1 MPLYEYECRACGH
14 RFERIQT
21 YSAPLVRKCP
31 KCGKSKVKKLLSAPA
46 VQFKGTGWYI
56 TDYQRKGSSST
67 LPDTS
72 EKAKEEKERKEE
84 KEGKEEKERKE
95 AKAPKEGAAETG
107 GKKERKGK
115 KS

>member
-31 KCGKSKVKKLLSAPA
+31 QCRKSKVKKLLSAPA

-56 TDYQRKGSSST
+56 TDYQRKGSSAT
-67 LPDTS
+67 LPDS
-72 EKAKEEKERKEE
+72 PEKSKEGKDV
-84 KEGKEEKERKE
+84 KEGKES
-95 AKAPKEGAAETG
+95 KEGTAEPG
-107 GKKERKGK
+107 GKKDGKGK
-115 KS
+115 KP

>member
-56 TDYQRKGSSST
+56 TDYQRKGSSAT

-72 EKAKEEKERKEE
+72 EKSKEEKERKEE
-84 KEGKEEKERKE
+84 KEGKQAKES
-95 AKAPKEGAAETG
+95 KEGAAETG
-107 GKKERKGK
+107 GKKDRKGK

>member
-1 MPLYEYECRACGH
+1 VPLYEYECRACGH

-31 KCGKSKVKKLLSAPA
+31 KCRKSKVKKLLSAPA

-56 TDYQRKGSSST
+56 TDYQRKGSSAT

-84 KEGKEEKERKE
+84 KEGKE
-95 AKAPKEGAAETG
+95 AKASKEGTAEPG
-107 GKKERKGK
+107 GKKDRKGK